1 MNRATPSSVDAERGL
16 IGSMLIDD
24 EIASTAIE
32 RMSSEDFY
40 DADHRS
46 IFSSINDIVRRGAH
60 ADIVSVMDALSKK
73 MPTSGDGWGTVL
85 SDIVSSV
92 PTSIHAPEY
101 MDIIERK
108 AVMRS
113 IISSAHKIAE
123 IGYQDHTELDAAIDK
138 VESIVYGLNRKRRVE
153 NAITLDRL
161 IPDTIDRIKFMLEHK
176 GERLGIPS
184 GITSIDRITGG
195 WQESD
200 LIIVA
205 ARPSVGKTSLALNM
219 AQHAAIR
226 HGKSVAVFSLEMSKE
241 QLSTRLVAG
250 VSNIDIGRIR
260 RGDIKGIDLAR
271 IAASAGSLLDAKI
284 VIDDTPVA
292 TPSELR
298 GRCRRIES
306 EHGLD
311 LIVVDYLQLMTAD
324 RTTKDANRVSETSD
338 ISRGLKRL
346 AREMGVPVIALSQL
360 SRSSEHREGGQ
371 PRLSDLRDSGAIEQD
386 ADVVLMLWRQGQQDP
401 LVEYEDVNAIIAKH
415 RNGPT
420 GMVELTFHKP
430 TTTFHDKGG
439 HRV

>member
-1 MNRATPSSVDAERGL
+1 MSRTTPVSQEAERSI
-16 IGSMLIDD
+16 IGSMLIDPTV
-24 EIASTAIE
+24 ASLACE
-32 RMSSEDFY
+32 RLSEDDFY
-40 DADHRS
+40 GADHRS
-46 IFSSINDIVRRGAH
+46 AFGAIRSIVRRGGVP
-60 ADIVSVMDALSKK
+60 DVVSVADSLSTVEP
-73 MPTSGDGWGTVL
+73 MSGTGWGSVLSGFVAETPTSVNADQYIT
-85 SDIVSSV
+85 IV
-92 PTSIHAPEY
+92 
-101 MDIIERK
+101 ERK
-108 AVMRS
+108 SVMRA
-113 IISSAHKIAE
+113 IISGAHKIAE
-123 IGYQDHTELDAAIDK
+123 IGYEDDPEIDSAIDK
-138 VESIVYGLNRKRRVE
+138 AESIIYSLNRKRKAE
-153 NAITLDRL
+153 NAITLNRL
-161 IPDTIDRIKFMLEHK
+161 IPETIEQIKFMVEHK

-184 GITSIDRITGG
+184 GLNSIDRITGG
-195 WQESD
+195 WQNSD
-200 LIIVA
+200 LVIIA

-250 VSNIDIGRIR
+250 VSGIDIGRIR
-260 RGDIKGIDLAR
+260 RGDIKGIDIAR
-271 IAASAGSLLDAKI
+271 IAASAGSLLDAKV

-292 TPSELR
+292 SPADLR

-346 AREMGVPVIALSQL
+346 AREMGKPVIALSQL

-386 ADVVLMLWRQGQQDP
+386 ADVVLMLWRQNPPDIMN
-401 LVEYEDVNAIIAKH
+401 EYEEVKAIIAKH

-420 GMVELTFHKP
+420 GMVDLSFHKA
-430 TTTFHDKGG
+430 TTTFKDKEF
-439 HRV
+439 

>member
-1 MNRATPSSVDAERGL
+1 MSRTTPFSSEAERGIL
-16 IGSMLIDD
+16 GSMLIDP
-24 EIASTAIE
+24 T
-32 RMSSEDFY
+32 MSSLGVERLSDEDFY
-40 DADHRS
+40 SQDNRTVFLA
-46 IFSSINDIVRRGAH
+46 ISSIVKRGGIP
-60 ADIVSVMDALSKK
+60 DSVSVSDVLSKSTP
-73 MPTSGDGWGTVL
+73 MDGTGWGSML
-85 SDIVSSV
+85 SDIVRSV
-92 PTSIHAPEY
+92 PTSINAPEY
-101 MDIIERK
+101 IDILERK

-113 IISSAHKIAE
+113 LISGAHKIAE
-123 IGYQDHTELDAAIDK
+123 IGYGDSDKVDTAIDQA
-138 VESIVYGLNRKRRVE
+138 ETIIYGLNKRRRAE

-161 IPDTIDRIKFMLEHK
+161 IPDTIERIKFMLEHK

-184 GITSIDRITGG
+184 GLSSIDRITGG
-195 WQESD
+195 WQNSD

-219 AQHAAIR
+219 AQHAAIN

-250 VSNIDIGRIR
+250 VSGIDIGRIR
-260 RGDIKGIDLAR
+260 RGDIYGIDMAR

-284 VIDDTPVA
+284 IIDDTPVA
-292 TPSELR
+292 SPSEIR

-311 LIVVDYLQLMTAD
+311 MIVVDYLQLMTAD
-324 RTTKDANRVSETSD
+324 RVTKDANRVSETSD

-346 AREMGVPVIALSQL
+346 AREMNVPVIALSQL

-386 ADVVLMLWRQGQQDP
+386 ADVVLMLWRQGQPEITQ
-401 LVEYEDVNAIIAKH
+401 EYEDVRAIVAKH

-420 GMVELTFHKP
+420 GMVELSFQKS
-430 TTTFHDKGG
+430 TTTFRDKE
-439 HRV
+439 

>member
-1 MNRATPSSVDAERGL
+1 MSRTTPFSSEAERGIL
-16 IGSMLIDD
+16 GSMLIDP
-24 EIASTAIE
+24 T
-32 RMSSEDFY
+32 MSSLGVERLSDEDFY
-40 DADHRS
+40 SQDNRTVFLAIAS
-46 IFSSINDIVRRGAH
+46 IVKRGGIP
-60 ADIVSVMDALSKK
+60 DSVSVSDVLSKSTP
-73 MPTSGDGWGTVL
+73 MDGTGWGSML
-85 SDIVSSV
+85 SDIVRSV
-92 PTSIHAPEY
+92 PTSINAPEY
-101 MDIIERK
+101 IDILERK

-113 IISSAHKIAE
+113 LISGAHKIAE
-123 IGYQDHTELDAAIDK
+123 IGYGDSDKVDTAIDQA
-138 VESIVYGLNRKRRVE
+138 ETIIYGLNKRRRAE

-161 IPDTIDRIKFMLEHK
+161 IPDTIERIKFMLEHK

-184 GITSIDRITGG
+184 GLSSIDRITGG
-195 WQESD
+195 WQNSD

-219 AQHAAIR
+219 AQHAAIN

-250 VSNIDIGRIR
+250 VSGIDIGRIR
-260 RGDIKGIDLAR
+260 RGDIYGIDMAR

-284 VIDDTPVA
+284 IIDDTPVA
-292 TPSELR
+292 SPSEIR

-311 LIVVDYLQLMTAD
+311 MIVVDYLQLMTAD
-324 RTTKDANRVSETSD
+324 RVTKDANRVSETSD

-346 AREMGVPVIALSQL
+346 AREMNVPVIALSQL

-386 ADVVLMLWRQGQQDP
+386 ADVVLMLWRQGQPEITQ
-401 LVEYEDVNAIIAKH
+401 EYEDVRAIVAKH

-420 GMVELTFHKP
+420 GMVELSFQKS
-430 TTTFHDKGG
+430 TTTFRDKE
-439 HRV
+439 